1 MFRILGNWANRHYGL
16 ILAVWIFGSAGLWY
30 LAPTWDQVALDGDF
44 DYLPDETTSR
54 RAQALLNKAFP
65 NEEAKSSIVLVFA
78 RENEPLTK
86 TDRQFALET
95 AGKLALVP
103 DLPLVGNVLT
113 DQTPVVGNMLASRPT
128 ADQPGGAVMVLAQL
142 GTDMMATENVG
153 VLYRVKAAVEAA
165 KADAPDGLQI
175 GLSGSAM
182 IGGDMQDSVRESLES
197 TEIMTV
203 ILVAVALIV
212 IYRSPLLVLIPLA
225 TIGVSL
231 LTAYSVVALC
241 AQYLGPDTFEWGGF
255 KVFTTTKIFVVVILF
270 GAGTDFCLFL
280 IARFK
285 EELGEGVPLK
295 IASGRALVNVGD
307 ALAASAFTTI
317 LGLATMAFADYG
329 KFAYSGPIVALCLF
343 IALIACVT
351 FAPALLRLL
360 GKIVFWPFGVDRMT
374 GSDSGG
380 TADSKIW
387 SWVADC
393 VLARPATILFASAWL
408 ALPFIVWGLLWVEVS
423 HDFMAELSPERSSVQ
438 GTEMIRQYY
447 APGEVAPTM
456 IVARTK
462 DLDLNAP
469 ENNYAL
475 AYLHGYLMETE
486 GVVDV
491 RDKYLPAGK
500 HTGGNATTA
509 IVSGSP
515 DAFDKFISDTG
526 EYAGHV
532 TQLQVILDE
541 DPFSRAARTVV
552 DRIESRLADV
562 TSGAAAS
569 DPKVDEKIR
578 KGLADWKGTEF
589 ELGGTTPGIRD
600 LETVTISDQTRIQV
614 CVVIAV
620 FAVILVI
627 LRDFLACLYL
637 IITVLLSYFATIG
650 LTDMFFTWLY
660 GDTFDGLDW
669 KVPIFLFVIL
679 IAVGQDYNIYLTTR
693 VFEEQ
698 KKLGMRA
705 GLRRAVIQTGGII
718 TSCGI
723 IMAGTF
729 ISMATGSLRGMIEL
743 GFALSVGVL
752 IDTFFVRTVV
762 VPCFFALTARSEE
775 PSLEQPA
782 HDIDEPTT
790 KPTAEQVE
798 SLQRRA

>member
-1 MFRILGNWANRHYGL
+1 MFRILGDWANRHYGL
-16 ILAVWIFGSAGLWY
+16 ILAVWIFSAAGLWFA
-30 LAPTWDQVALDGDF
+30 APSWDDVALDGDF
-44 DYLPDETTSR
+44 DYLPAESTFR
-54 RAQALLNKAFP
+54 QAQALLEKAFP
-65 NEEAKSSIVLVFA
+65 DERAKSSIALVFA
-78 RENEPLTK
+78 REGEPLK
-86 TDRQFALET
+86 NEDRQFALET
-95 AGKLALVP
+95 AKRLAAVP
-103 DLPLVGNVLT
+103 DLPIIGEVLT
-113 DQTPVVGNMLASRPT
+113 DRTPVVGSMLVSRPT
-128 ADQPGGAVMVLAQL
+128 ADQPGGAVMVVARLS
-142 GTDMMATENVG
+142 TDMMATENVG
-153 VLYRVKAAVEAA
+153 VMYRVKEAVEAA
-165 KADAPDGLQI
+165 KEEAPDGLQI
-175 GLSGSAM
+175 GVSGSAM

-285 EELGEGVPLK
+285 EELGEGAPLNE
-295 IASGRALVNVGD
+295 ASGLALVNVGD

-329 KFAYSGPIVALCLF
+329 KFVYSGPIVALCLF

-360 GKIVFWPFGVDRMT
+360 GKVVFWPFGVDRMT
-374 GSDSGG
+374 GSESGG
-380 TADSKIW
+380 SVDSRIW

-408 ALPFIVWGLLWVEVS
+408 AVPFIVWGFLWVEVS
-423 HDFMAELSPERSSVQ
+423 HDFMAELSPDRASVK
-438 GTEMIRQYY
+438 GTEMIRDYF
-447 APGEVAPTM
+447 APGEVAPTV
-456 IVARTK
+456 IVAKTD

-469 ENNYAL
+469 ENKYAL
-475 AYLHGYLMETE
+475 AYLHNYLMETE
-486 GVVDV
+486 GVSDV
-491 RDKYLPAGK
+491 RDQYLPAGK
-500 HTGGNATTA
+500 HSGGTATTA
-509 IVSGSP
+509 LVSGSP
-515 DAFDKFISDTG
+515 DALDKFISDTG
-526 EYAGHV
+526 DYSGKV

-541 DPFSRAARTVV
+541 DPFSREARSVV
-552 DRIESRLADV
+552 NRIESRLAAV
-562 TSGAAAS
+562 TSGAVVDDES
-569 DPKVDEKIR
+569 VDEKVR
-578 KGLADWKGTEF
+578 KGLAEWKGTQF

-600 LETVTISDQTRIQV
+600 LERVTTSDQTRIQV

-620 FAVILVI
+620 FAVIWAI
-627 LRDFLACLYL
+627 LRDFRVCVYL

-650 LTDMFFTWLY
+650 LTDMFFTWLW
-660 GDTFDGLDW
+660 GDSFDGLDW

-698 KKLGMRA
+698 KKLGMRG

-729 ISMATGSLRGMIEL
+729 ISMATGSLRAMIEL
-743 GFALSVGVL
+743 GFSLSLGVL
-752 IDTFFVRTVV
+752 LDTFFVRTVV
-762 VPCFFALTARSEE
+762 VPCFFALTARAEE
-775 PSLEQPA
+775 PSMELPA
-782 HDIDEPTT
+782 HDVDEPTSES
-790 KPTAEQVE
+790 AREQIE
-798 SLQRRA
+798 SLRRRA